1 MWSLCEKAQIMRGN
15 TRFAQDNDYKTMLH
29 TSRWQKLRCLKLSR
43 NPYCEACAEERR
55 YRVATEVHHRVP
67 VMSVP
72 DAASRIGLMYDI
84 GNLVS
89 LCHECH
95 VSVHRMMGKQTK
107 AENRRRTEDRLSV
120 FSQKYGL

>member
-1 MWSLCEKAQIMRGN
+1 MRRN
-15 TRFAQDNDYKTMLH
+15 TIFAQDNDYKTMLH
-29 TSRWQKLRCLKLSR
+29 TSRWQKLRCLKLAR

-55 YRVATEVHHRVP
+55 YRMATEVHHRIP

-72 DAASRIGLMYDI
+72 ASSRMGLMYDI

-95 VSVHRMMGKQTK
+95 VAAHRLMGKQTK
-107 AENRRRTEDRLSV
+107 AENRRRADAQLSD
-120 FSQKYGL
+120 FSKKYGL